1 MSSDPLR
8 DPDTGLYNEAFFRAS
23 LPTRVAMARRLLR
36 PISVTLVALGDGA
49 GVPGRCSPDTARRV
63 AYGLLDS
70 LRESDTPCRL
80 DDGGFAVILEDTPEN
95 GAVWTVERVRRRLG
109 EQGDGQTLWAGVAC
123 YPAHAFDAQKI
134 MAQAEAALVTA
145 RDWRQDRIEVAAPP
159 VD

>member
-1 MSSDPLR
+1 VSIDPLR

-36 PISVTLVALGDGA
+36 PISVTLVALGDAA

-70 LRESDTPCRL
+70 LRESDTPCRM

-95 GAVWTVERVRRRLG
+95 GAVWTIERLRRSLT
-109 EQGDGQTLWAGVAC
+109 EQGASVTTWAGIAS
-123 YPAHAFDAQKI
+123 YPAHALEAPTILAK
-134 MAQAEAALVTA
+134 AESALKAALE
-145 RDWRQDRIEVAAPP
+145 WPQFRIEVAMP
-159 VD
+159 DH

>member
-1 MSSDPLR
+1 MSVDPLR

-36 PISVTLVALGDGA
+36 PISVILVALGDGA
-49 GVPGRCSPDTARRV
+49 GVPGQCSPDTARRV

-95 GAVWTVERVRRRLG
+95 GAVWTIERLRRSLT
-109 EQGDGQTLWAGVAC
+109 EQGASVTTWAGIAS
-123 YPAHAFDAQKI
+123 YPAHALESATILLK
-134 MAQAEAALVTA
+134 AETALKSA
-145 RDWRQDRIEVAAPP
+145 LEWPQFRIEVALP
-159 VD
+159 DH